1 MYPDLNGQRDT
12 FETSS
17 FFGTIES
24 RTPMTGFTT
33 PAICHLTYKYAR
45 TKYVLGL
52 IKLEL
57 T

>member
-1 MYPDLNGQRDT
+1 MVEFQCEQIL
-12 FETSS
+12 
-17 FFGTIES
+17 
-24 RTPMTGFTT
+24 MTGFTT

-52 IKLEL
+52 IKLEM